1 MATAYMVPRYR
12 VTLVQETGPEIAPQL
27 PVHNPDVAYWVLRP
41 YFDGLDREHF
51 VSLLLDI
58 KHRLIGLNVISI
70 GHLSAAPVHPREV
83 YKAAVTANAAAII
96 VAHNHPSGD
105 PEPSPDDV
113 ATTRRL
119 AEAGRILGIEL
130 LDHVVVGEDRYVS
143 LRERGLFDPAS

>member
-1 MATAYMVPRYR
+1 RRRLPAPQLGRGDGPEPRRVRCHSTTAGPPTTTRRACLMATAYMVPRYR

-96 VAHNHPSGD
+96 VAHNHPSG
-105 PEPSPDDV
+105 
-113 ATTRRL
+113 
-119 AEAGRILGIEL
+119 
-130 LDHVVVGEDRYVS
+130 
-143 LRERGLFDPAS
+143 

>member
-12 VTLVQETGPEIAPQL
+12 VALVQETGPEVAPQL
-27 PVHNPDVAYWVLRP
+27 SVHNPDAVYWILRP

-51 VSLLLDI
+51 VSLLLDTRQ
-58 KHRLIGLNVISI
+58 RLIGLNVVSI
-70 GHLSAAPVHPREV
+70 GHLSATLVHPREV
-83 YKAAVTANAAAII
+83 YKAAVVANAAAII

-105 PEPSPDDV
+105 PEPSQDDV
-113 ATTRRL
+113 AITRRL

-143 LRERGLFDPAS
+143 LRERGLFDPAR